1 MKIRVLGTGTSQ
13 GVPVIGCHCSVCQS
27 TDPRDKRQRASIY
40 IETDQL
46 RLLVDIGPDFRA
58 QMLQSG
64 LSDIDAVF
72 ITHEHNDHTAGVDDI
87 RPLNFLQKRNMPFYT
102 LARVAKEIKKRF
114 HYAFAE
120 VKYPGAPQLEMVE
133 VTEEA
138 FYINNQKIQPIL
150 VLHGQLPILGLRVG
164 RFAYLTDVKTI
175 PESEMLKLED
185 LDVLIISALRH
196 EPHYS
201 HLTLEEALALSRRIG
216 AQRTYFTHMSH
227 KLGKHEEVERHL
239 PDGIRLAYDGLSIV
253 C

>member
-1 MKIRVLGTGTSQ
+1 MIIRVLGTGTSQ

-58 QMLQSG
+58 QMLQNG

-102 LARVAKEIKKRF
+102 LARVAKEIQTRF

-133 VTEEA
+133 VTEAA
-138 FYINNQKIQPIL
+138 FYINNQKIQPIG

-164 RFAYLTDVKTI
+164 DFAYLTDVKTI
-175 PESEMLKLED
+175 PESEMPKLKD

-201 HLTLEEALALSRRIG
+201 HLTLEEALGMSRRIG

-227 KLGKHEEVERHL
+227 KLGKHDEVEPHL
-239 PDGIRLAYDGLSIV
+239 PNGIRLAYDGLSIV